1 MNKPAENPW
10 KNIADMGYMFG
21 EHAGSMGQA
30 LVDLGYRDAVS
41 KKPTPKAFQEKLCQ
55 AGLTKAYLW
64 NVEKVSLQLQMD
76 PKYAGWH
83 ILPEQDREG
92 VMYAKRMIS
101 ILNELSYKQG
111 FSSQSHMKN
120 FYTVFKNAIGALD
133 NQTCV
138 HTARVT
144 LAHLEKAG
152 DAIKPS
158 VWKKLKALAP
168 QHVLDRYCLDDQT
181 LPVHAP
187 LRRVRL

>member
-30 LVDLGYRDAVS
+30 LVDLGYRDTVN
-41 KKPTPKAFQEKLCQ
+41 KKPTTKAFQEKLCQ

-64 NVEKVSLQLQMD
+64 NVEKVFLQLQMT
-76 PKYAGWH
+76 PQYAHWD

-92 VMYAKRMIS
+92 VMYAKRMIN

-111 FSSQSHMKN
+111 FSNQSHMKN
-120 FYTVFKNAIGALD
+120 FYNIFKNAIGALD
-133 NQTCV
+133 NQSCV
-138 HTARVT
+138 HTARTILV
-144 LAHLEKAG
+144 HLEKSG
-152 DAIKPS
+152 DIIKP
-158 VWKKLKALAP
+158 KILNKLKALAP
-168 QHVLDRYCLDDQT
+168 QHILDKYHLEDQT
-181 LPVHAP
+181 LPVHTS